1 MKKYLIA
8 GTLASVLGGLF
19 ASCQHDEIAGS
30 LVEAKVEAYKEVFKQ
45 EFGTIDSNQDWGFGT
60 STQSKSRAYG
70 RTRALSSS
78 WDKWATAPQDADF
91 AIKMPGDEVELNSE
105 NYGQG
110 TTIKNY
116 KLQNT
121 TETQAPNVWNGNF
134 NIYVEG
140 TKSLKFTNPGDGA
153 DNMRLYVLPGANL
166 TFTDYFNL
174 QKPTSFKMYIAEG
187 ATVTF
192 ANGTNINIQMYNRGT
207 VIVNGN
213 EQCGAYGQG
222 IIYNQGTMSFN
233 STKTDNGISGA
244 LVLHNNES
252 QLINE
257 GVLNSKGLRIEGT
270 GHFKNVSG
278 GEVNISGHTIVNSN
292 DCSWINDGL
301 YNTVNYYY
309 TAGSSDV
316 INLCRLNVSELF
328 YMDLGDTNINSFK
341 MDAGSGVVA
350 TNFWAKGPGYIT
362 MGAGSLFKVTNTA
375 TMDYTNADY
384 GIYGPS
390 TGEVYAVFQAKDIK
404 TSNINQGFDV
414 TYGGKL
420 AIVADTHFDSNTG
433 FTSNDGQA
441 DHPIIAFANGCS
453 KDNIYINGSYPNIS
467 IAASTCNPGFGSI
480 TIPTDD
486 PTTGKVKVETTTEV
500 YTTTQLIEQGRV
512 FCEDLGRVSRN
523 DLDFNDVVFDAY
535 IYEVKE
541 YTKTTVKKG
550 GTIFSEN
557 EVLNSTSYKANI
569 ILLAAGGTYPLT
581 VAGTEVHT
589 ALGASSTNVIVNTC
603 SSDEDAYSNP
613 YINTSSAK
621 DLGYI
626 DGISSIKDIPV
637 IVKYTDAVHELSA
650 EVGEA
655 PQKFCI
661 NAIGTKWAKERKQIK
676 EAYTSFKDWVNNS
689 SIKFWDGDKNESLLY
704 NCSWD
709 TYTNRSTEIVSETK
723 SSTTVETEEDGATT
737 GGYDNGPV
745 LTRRNH

>member
-1 MKKYLIA
+1 M
-8 GTLASVLGGLF
+8 ASVLGGLF

-45 EFGTIDSNQDWGFGT
+45 EFGTIDSNQDWGFGKI
-60 STQSKSRAYG
+60 TQSKSRAYG

-404 TSNINQGFDV
+404 TSNIAQGYDV
-414 TYGGKL
+414 TYGGML

-433 FTSNDGQA
+433 FTSKSGSY
-441 DHPIIAFANGCS
+441 PIIDFKDGCS
-453 KDNIYINGSYPNIS
+453 KDNIYIGGSVPNIS
-467 IAASTCNPGFGSI
+467 IAASTCNPGFGAI
-480 TIPTDD
+480 TIPIDNTTD
-486 PTTGKVKVETTTEV
+486 GKVLVETITDI
-500 YTTTQLIEQGRV
+500 YTSTQLVEQGRV
-512 FCEDLGRVSRN
+512 FCEDLGKVTRN

-541 YTKTTVKKG
+541 YTKTTIKKNG
-550 GTIFSEN
+550 VVTSEN
-557 EVLNSTSYKANI
+557 EVLNSTSRYANI
-569 ILLAAGGTYPLT
+569 VLLAAGGTYPLT

-589 ALGASSTNVIVNTC
+589 ALGASSTNVLVNTC
-603 SSDEDAYSNP
+603 NSDDDSWSNP

-621 DLGYI
+621 DLGI
-626 DGISSIKDIPV
+626 IQGISQIKDISV
-637 IVKYTDAVHELSA
+637 IVKYTDEVHELSA
-650 EVGEA
+650 NVGEA
-655 PQKFCI
+655 PQKFCVEK
-661 NAIGTKWAKERKQIK
+661 IGTKWPKERQKLK
-676 EAYTSFKDWVNNS
+676 EAYPQFEKWVKDVNV
-689 SIKFWDGDKNESLLY
+689 KFWNGESDDSKLY
-704 NCSWD
+704 DCSWD
-709 TYTNRSTEIVSETK
+709 TYTNRSYDPVISTIST
-723 SSTTVETEEDGATT
+723 SSTTSYEEGGSTNDG
-737 GGYDNGPV
+737 YNNEPV
-745 LTRRNH
+745 LSRKK